1 MKKDKILIFGRGFI
15 GDRLQK
21 ALQCQ
26 ITDKMIFKFEDVY
39 QEVARFSPEVIINC
53 IGYTGAKNV
62 DGCELDIDATLSA
75 NVFVPLLLAEV
86 ALRRGIKLIHI
97 SSGCIYNYDYS
108 KNKPITERDIPN
120 FFGLFYS
127 RSKIYAERA
136 LDILSSK
143 YNILI
148 TRIRIPLDDRP
159 SPRNILDKIVMYK
172 KVIDLPNSVTY
183 IPDFIR
189 ALKHLIKKDAK
200 GIYNVVN
207 SGGMR
212 YPEFLD
218 VYRKY
223 RPEFEYEVISY
234 KKLNL
239 VRTNLIL
246 STKKLE
252 KTGFKVRPIRE
263 VYEECVKNYLKY

>member
-21 ALQCQ
+21 ALQCR
-26 ITDKMIFKFEDVY
+26 ITEKMILKFEDAD
-39 QEVARFSPEVIINC
+39 QEIARFLPDVIINC

-62 DGCELDIDATLSA
+62 DGCELDKDATLSA

-86 ALRRGIKLIHI
+86 ALRRSIKLVHI

-108 KNKPITERDIPN
+108 KNKPITERDIPD

-136 LDILSSK
+136 LDVLSSK

-148 TRIRIPLDDRP
+148 ARIRIPLDDRP
-159 SPRNILDKIVMYK
+159 SLRNILDKIIRYK

-183 IPDFIR
+183 IPDLIK
-189 ALKHLIKKDAK
+189 ALEHLIKIDAR

-207 SGGMR
+207 SGGLT
-212 YPEFLD
+212 YPALLD
-218 VYRKY
+218 VYKKY
-223 RPEFEYEVISY
+223 RPDFEYEVISY

-246 STKKLE
+246 STRKLE
-252 KTGFKVRPIRE
+252 KTGFNVRPIKE
-263 VYEECVKNYLKY
+263 VYEECVQNYLKY